1 MKTARIKEKL
11 SPGNATVEVRMSEL
25 NNRKEFIVIGED
37 FLTLLG
43 THNKKYIRFLLAED
57 S

>member
-43 THNKKYIRFLLAED
+43 THNKKYIRFLLAKD